1 MFVETFQMNQTL
13 RTGNYLAAVVCPTV
27 GTLNDAPGFGLE
39 RHADLLFQKGSL
51 SLSVIDLNPRLR
63 HHYVSLS

>member
-1 MFVETFQMNQTL
+1 MFVDTFQMNQT
-13 RTGNYLAAVVCPTV
+13 TGNYLAAVCPTV

-39 RHADLLFQKGSL
+39 HHADLLFQKGSL

-63 HHYVSLS
+63 RHCVSLS